1 MTFKEST
8 GNQFI
13 NGFFL
18 LFIYKLTVASIPFK
32 NNGLAFL
39 IAIIAGVFGFCGI
52 GHIYIGKV
60 LRGVLIMFI
69 GWIPF
74 GIGIIVFFA
83 EFISQNDSLIQG
95 IDLSMIFGII
105 YVVIWIIQALDAN
118 RLAKKYNKY
127 LMTNSKPL
135 W

>member
-1 MTFKEST
+1 M
-8 GNQFI
+8 
-13 NGFFL
+13 
-18 LFIYKLTVASIPFK
+18 
-32 NNGLAFL
+32 

-74 GIGIIVFFA
+74 VIGILVFIA
-83 EFISQNDSLIQG
+83 EFISQNEPIIHGL
-95 IDLSMIFGII
+95 DLSMVVGIV
-105 YVVIWIIQALDAN
+105 YVAFWIIQALDAN

-127 LMTNSKPL
+127 LMTKNKPL

>member
-1 MTFKEST
+1 M
-8 GNQFI
+8 
-13 NGFFL
+13 
-18 LFIYKLTVASIPFK
+18 
-32 NNGLAFL
+32 

-74 GIGIIVFFA
+74 GIGILVFFA
-83 EFISQNDSLIQG
+83 EFISQNDSIIQG
-95 IDLSMIFGII
+95 LNLSMISGIL

-127 LMTNSKPL
+127 LMTTNKAL

>member
-1 MTFKEST
+1 
-8 GNQFI
+8 
-13 NGFFL
+13 
-18 LFIYKLTVASIPFK
+18 LTVASIPFK
-32 NNGLAFL
+32 NNGLSFL

-74 GIGIIVFFA
+74 GIGIIVFLS
-83 EFISQNDSLIQG
+83 EFISQNDSLIG
-95 IDLSMIFGII
+95 GFDLSMIFGIV

-127 LMTNSKPL
+127 LMANSKPL
-135 W
+135 WY

>member
-1 MTFKEST
+1 M
-8 GNQFI
+8 
-13 NGFFL
+13 L
-18 LFIYKLTVASIPFK
+18 YKLTVASIPFK

-74 GIGIIVFFA
+74 GIGILVFLA
-83 EFISQNDSLIQG
+83 EFISQNDPMIQG
-95 IDLSMIFGII
+95 LDLSMIFGIV
-105 YVVIWIIQALDAN
+105 YVILWIIQALDAN

-127 LMTNSKPL
+127 LMTNNKPL

>member
-1 MTFKEST
+1 
-8 GNQFI
+8 
-13 NGFFL
+13 
-18 LFIYKLTVASIPFK
+18 LTVASIPFK
-32 NNGLAFL
+32 NNGLSFL

-74 GIGIIVFFA
+74 GIGIIVFLS
-83 EFISQNDSLIQG
+83 EFISQNDSLIG
-95 IDLSMIFGII
+95 GFDLSMIFGIV

-118 RLAKKYNKY
+118 RLVKKYNKY
-127 LMTNSKPL
+127 LMANSKPL
-135 W
+135 WY

>member
-1 MTFKEST
+1 MSLLTA
-8 GNQFI
+8 
-13 NGFFL
+13 FL
-18 LFIYKLTVASIPFK
+18 YCLYKLTVASIPFK

-74 GIGIIVFFA
+74 GIGILVFLA
-83 EFISQNDSLIQG
+83 EFISQNDPMMQG
-95 IDLSMIFGII
+95 LDLSMIFGIV
-105 YVVIWIIQALDAN
+105 YVIMWIIQALDAN

-127 LMTNSKPL
+127 LMTNNKPL